1 MEYEEII
8 KQLLSSKSREEE
20 LIYAIE
26 LFKLDNNFKMILFE
40 VSDGDIN
47 RIGIENFGLFKINGL
62 DDYGKVYLFDK
73 RTLKKMITEDD
84 SGYQVILG
92 NEFNIDLN
100 IAQVITKFINERAL
114 DDDEE
119 NLIKYLIYIRKFRL
133 TLCHSFRNKD
143 FILEM
148 EVIKKYLRF

>member
-62 DDYGKVYLFDK
+62 NDYGKVYLFDK
-73 RTLKKMITEDD
+73 RTLKK
-84 SGYQVILG
+84 
-92 NEFNIDLN
+92 
-100 IAQVITKFINERAL
+100 
-114 DDDEE
+114 
-119 NLIKYLIYIRKFRL
+119 
-133 TLCHSFRNKD
+133 
-143 FILEM
+143 
-148 EVIKKYLRF
+148 